1 MASRKKSCEKKVEKR
16 QKREER
22 GQEREHGGASRN
34 TTTRTGRRRTN
45 RRIQSPREAR
55 QQHVLL
61 RSTRYSTFLL
71 KDRIPLFRFLSI
83 SFSFLKIFFRPF
95 NFDVVQSQ
103 KKNNETALINLLLP
117 PSKEKEVKW
126 RNNFSTMAS
135 RKKSEK
141 REKMKKR
148 WRREGGRSMIA

>member
-22 GQEREHGGASRN
+22 GEERENGGASRN

-45 RRIQSPREAR
+45 RRIQSPPEAK
-55 QQHVLL
+55 QQRVLS

-83 SFSFLKIFFRPF
+83 SFSFLKIFFGPF
-95 NFDVVQSQ
+95 NFNVVQSQ
-103 KKNNETALINLLLP
+103 KKI
-117 PSKEKEVKW
+117 
-126 RNNFSTMAS
+126 
-135 RKKSEK
+135 
-141 REKMKKR
+141 MKPR
-148 WRREGGRSMIA
+148 